1 MAQTNF
7 QMVGKDLPIQFAA
20 STAAFLRCYIDSS
33 GYAAIADAD
42 KKSVGVALTGA
53 PAWSGATSI
62 NSLRLNHMV
71 GVQTMIA
78 NGAITIGQ
86 KVYAAASGKV
96 ASTGRV
102 LEGVAFTSTSA
113 DGDYIQVMP
122 EQNVDINYTTVA
134 DSSTD
139 LNTTAV
145 ETSWG
150 QTLAIPANSLTAGD
164 ILDIGFAAY
173 CVGVN
178 ATPTLTAKLYIGSTN
193 IINSGAV
200 SVIANDTIVGS
211 AQLVIRTA
219 GASGTCIATGYCSTS
234 ATSTVTMKK
243 VLLASTTID
252 TTAAQTIDVKGTWS
266 ASHASNQAK
275 LSLLRVRRR
284 FGAAF

>member
-7 QMVGKDLPIQFAA
+7 QMLGKFLPIQFAA

-42 KKSVGVALTGA
+42 KKSVGVATTGA
-53 PAWSGATSI
+53 PAWSGATSA
-62 NSLRLNHMV
+62 NTLTVNHMV
-71 GVQTMIA
+71 GLQTMIA
-78 NGAITIGQ
+78 NGAITVGH

-102 LEGVAFTSTSA
+102 LEGVALTAASA

-122 EQNVDINYTTVA
+122 EQNVDINYCTVA

-145 ETSWG
+145 ETTWG

-164 ILDIGFAAY
+164 ILDIDFMAY
-173 CVGVN
+173 CVSVN

-193 IINSGAV
+193 IITSGAV
-200 SVIANDTIVGS
+200 SVIATDTIVGS

-219 GASGTCIATGYCSTS
+219 GASGTCIATGYCSTT
-234 ATSTVTMKK
+234 ATATVTMKK
-243 VLLASTTID
+243 VYLASTTID

-275 LSLLRVRRR
+275 LGLLRVRRR